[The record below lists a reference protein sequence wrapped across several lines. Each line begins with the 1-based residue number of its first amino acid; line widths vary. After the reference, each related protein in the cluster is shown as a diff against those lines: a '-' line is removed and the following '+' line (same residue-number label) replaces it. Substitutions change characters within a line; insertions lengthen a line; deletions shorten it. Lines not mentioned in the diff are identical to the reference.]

1 MDDACGREIDTGM
14 PRVYQLRKQVSAWNV
29 DGSAKD
35 HPSRPLLSQVAP
47 SPHEFAP
54 KLSWLHFWKHLTG
67 QNPSECSYVDCRGIA
82 AHGGHIWISGKGGK
96 EKEYCY
102 IAPICKRCNY
112 HYNTDRHQSG
122 KSTLEKDT
130 YVVRNTYE
138 RRYEKCTK
146 KIVGLYES

>member
-1 MDDACGREIDTGM
+1 MLI
-14 PRVYQLRKQVSAWNV
+14 V
-29 DGSAKD
+29 
-35 HPSRPLLSQVAP
+35 
-47 SPHEFAP
+47 
-54 KLSWLHFWKHLTG
+54 
-67 QNPSECSYVDCRGIA
+67 
-82 AHGGHIWISGKGGK
+82 GGLQPTEDIYGK

-102 IAPICKRCNY
+102 IGPICKRCNY